1 MSWQQPPVTFGF
13 TPMLA
18 PGGAPWVQQKPQ
30 QPSQQQLQFQQL
42 QQQQFQQQQLQQQ
55 QFQQQQ
61 LQQQQLQ
68 QQQLQQ
74 QQYQLQQQQTALQPQ
89 AAAVPTQQALAA
101 AYETVLQAHKAA
113 TVDPQYLGYYNSATQ
128 VYEAM
133 LKAASAAA
141 AQQQQQQQQQPA
153 VQPQP
158 ASNPMAAAAASAA
171 AAVVVKRSAE
181 PGAVAAARVAAP
193 APVPAPAP
201 QAQAQAQEY
210 PPALKSWAER
220 QLERGKAL
228 GVESAVTTGLFGIV
242 QAAAQHGLL
251 WTRNWD
257 AEPDV
262 PALAAAAAAAAPAS
276 AAASGAWGAGGRDAR
291 AEKRYRA
298 SDGLGAPGASASSPA
313 RQTWSA
319 PDEEEGGGFSEGSG
333 FLAFSG
339 GGSGGGGGGGRGAGG
354 WQRAGGYF
362 HKNPSRA
369 FREQQQQQQQ
379 QHMMQGGPGEQ
390 EEGAD
395 AVMMWGGR
403 GDRQRKRA
411 SREERFSASS
421 ASGAGSS
428 SSSSSSSG
436 SLVASAILAAQES
449 GQEVDWSQFAVV
461 GTCASLE
468 KRYFRLL
475 APPDPSTV
483 RPEPILAAALDALQQ
498 RYLEGALT
506 YASVCDSLKA
516 VRQDLAVQHIR
527 NAFTVKVY
535 QVHAR
540 LALENGDQG
549 EFNQSQGQLELLWRE
564 EGSDRAAYV
573 EFAAYRVLYMAW
585 MGQAG
590 EANAV
595 LKKFSPDAL
604 RHPWVR
610 HALAAA
616 SAQATENWAHFFR
629 LYRCVG
635 GLRLFAALPGF
646 CLTPH
651 APFACPPPTPPLLC
665 PGLRPTRAA
674 AS

>member
-1 MSWQQPPVTFGF
+1 
-13 TPMLA
+13 MLA

-30 QPSQQQLQFQQL
+30 QQLQQF
-42 QQQQFQQQQLQQQ
+42 QQQQFQQQQLL
-55 QFQQQQ
+55 QQQ

-68 QQQLQQ
+68 QQQQ
-74 QQYQLQQQQTALQPQ
+74 QQYQLQQALQQQQAALQHQ
-89 AAAVPTQQALAA
+89 AAAVPTRESLAA

-113 TVDPQYLGYYNSATQ
+113 AVDPQFLEYYNTATQ
-128 VYEAM
+128 VYNAM
-133 LKAASAAA
+133 LSAASAAA
-141 AQQQQQQQQQPA
+141 QQQPAVQPQQHQPAVQPQQQQQPA
-153 VQPQP
+153 VQP
-158 ASNPMAAAAASAA
+158 ATSNPLAAAAASAA
-171 AAVVVKRSAE
+171 AAVVKHSAE
-181 PGAVAAARVAAP
+181 PGAAAAARVAAP

-201 QAQAQAQEY
+201 QAQAQEY
-210 PPALKSWAER
+210 PPALKAWAER
-220 QLERGKAL
+220 QLDSGKAL
-228 GVESAVTTGLFGIV
+228 GVEREVTSGLFSIV
-242 QAAAQHGLL
+242 RAASEHGQL
-251 WTRNWD
+251 WARNWD

-262 PALAAAAAAAAPAS
+262 PALAAAAAAAASAS

-298 SDGLGAPGASASSPA
+298 SDGLGASGASASSPA

-339 GGSGGGGGGGRGAGG
+339 SGGGGRGGGG

-362 HKNPSRA
+362 HKNPSHA
-369 FREQQQQQQQ
+369 FREQQQQQY
-379 QHMMQGGPGEQ
+379 MMQGGPGEQ

-395 AVMMWGGR
+395 AMMMWGGR

-411 SREERFSASS
+411 SREERFGASG
-421 ASGAGSS
+421 ASGAGAGSS
-428 SSSSSSSG
+428 SSSSSGSG
-436 SLVASAILAAQES
+436 SLVANAILAAQES

-475 APPDPSTV
+475 APPDPATV
-483 RPEPILAAALDALQQ
+483 RPEPILAAALDSLQQ

-527 NAFTVKVY
+527 NAFTVRVY

-564 EGSDRAAYV
+564 EGSDRSAYV

-616 SAQATENWAHFFR
+616 TAQATENWAHFFR

-635 GLRLFAALPGF
+635 LWRCCAGCALCIGALGFLTRHALPIAP
-646 CLTPH
+646 LPPP
-651 APFACPPPTPPLLC
+651 PFAPRLRA
-665 PGLRPTRAA
+665 GLRPTRAA